1 MSTVVDVGPWSVAV
15 GDRVALAWEPL
26 TDGRSL
32 YVFER
37 DGAA

>member
-1 MSTVVDVGPWSVAV
+1 VDPWSVAV

-37 DGAA
+37 DGAP